1 MPADEFH
8 LLPQALRG
16 LLGST
21 MSRSIRVALV
31 EDDPQLRAT
40 YCAVLDGTPGLQ
52 RVAAA
57 ASSEE
62 ALHTLPGLEIDVVL
76 CDLSLPGIQGDE
88 LVAQL
93 RRLGLKAEV
102 IVVTVHDDPDSIFK
116 ALLAGA
122 NGYLVKPVSPV
133 ELVEAI
139 KQVHA
144 KGAPMSGPIA
154 RRVIEAFRTGP
165 AAKGR
170 ADLAMLTP
178 RETEVLELLAQGFRY
193 KEIAAKLGV
202 SVPTVTTHLHRI
214 YDKLHVSGATA
225 AVGKYFGR

>member
-1 MPADEFH
+1 
-8 LLPQALRG
+8 
-16 LLGST
+16 
-21 MSRSIRVALV
+21 MSRPIRVAIV
-31 EDDPQLRAT
+31 EDDPQLRST
-40 YCAVLDGTPGLQ
+40 FCAVIEGTPGLE
-52 RVAAA
+52 RVVAAA
-57 ASSEE
+57 SAEE
-62 ALHTLPGLEIDVVL
+62 ALRVFPGLTLDVIL
-76 CDLSLPGIQGDE
+76 CDLSLPRMQGDE

-93 RRLGLKAEV
+93 RQLGVKAEV
-102 IVVTVHDDPDSIFK
+102 IVVSVHDDPDSIFK
-116 ALLAGA
+116 ALRAGA

-165 AAKGR
+165 GAKGR

-214 YDKLHVSGATA
+214 YDKLHVTSATA
-225 AVGKYFGR
+225 AVGKYFGH